1 MAMSTEHDAPPP
13 EGQGLTRRAWLA
25 GALMGTGLL
34 ASYGTLAFQFL
45 SFLLPER
52 LKGKTRLL
60 FVGQVDRFAL
70 GSVQTIMD
78 LKGNEILVK
87 RNESGFQAF
96 SSVCPHLGCR
106 VQWVPQE
113 ERFFCPCH
121 RGVFNADGK
130 AVAGPP
136 ADAGQRLADAPLV
149 VDQANGVVYLEVE
162 APKKKGG
169 EA

>member
-1 MAMSTEHDAPPP
+1 MSTERDACPPG
-13 EGQGLTRRAWLA
+13 EQDVTRRTWLA
-25 GALMGTGLL
+25 GALMGAGLL

-45 SFLLPER
+45 SFLLPKR
-52 LKGKTRLL
+52 LKGETRLL
-60 FVGQVDRFAL
+60 FVGPVDRFAV

-87 RNESGFQAF
+87 RSEAGFQAF
-96 SSVCPHLGCR
+96 SSLCPHLGCR
-106 VQWVPQE
+106 VQWMPADNH
-113 ERFFCPCH
+113 FFCPCH
-121 RGVFNADGK
+121 RGIFDAEGK

-162 APKKKGG
+162 VPDKKGG
-169 EA
+169 PA